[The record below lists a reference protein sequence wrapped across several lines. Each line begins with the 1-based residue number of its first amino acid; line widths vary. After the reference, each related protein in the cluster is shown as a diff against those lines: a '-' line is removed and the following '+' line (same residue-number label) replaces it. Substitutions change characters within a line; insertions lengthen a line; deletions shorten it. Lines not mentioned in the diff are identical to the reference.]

1 MAEFVLIESRDPS
14 EFTTVNHFYR
24 RALDLHEAGHNVT
37 LFLVQNGVMP
47 ARKSVKADRLAE
59 LAAKG
64 VTILADE
71 FSLKQ
76 RAIEEDELLPE
87 ARIASLDIIASKMA
101 AGAKTAWH

>member
-14 EFTTVNHFYR
+14 EFATVNHFYR
-24 RALDLHEAGHNVT
+24 RALDLKEAGHNVT

-47 ARKSVKADRLAE
+47 ARKGFQAEKLAE
-59 LAAKG
+59 VAASG

-76 RAIEEDELLPE
+76 RAIARDELLPG
-87 ARIASLDIIASKMA
+87 AGVASLDVVVGKMA

>member
-14 EFTTVNHFYR
+14 EFSTVNHFYR

-47 ARKSVKADRLAE
+47 ARRGV
-59 LAAKG
+59 LAASLAKVAASG

-71 FSLKQ
+71 YSLKQ
-76 RAIEEDELLPE
+76 RSIESEDLLPE
-87 ARIASLDIIASKMA
+87 AKVASLDIVVGKMA